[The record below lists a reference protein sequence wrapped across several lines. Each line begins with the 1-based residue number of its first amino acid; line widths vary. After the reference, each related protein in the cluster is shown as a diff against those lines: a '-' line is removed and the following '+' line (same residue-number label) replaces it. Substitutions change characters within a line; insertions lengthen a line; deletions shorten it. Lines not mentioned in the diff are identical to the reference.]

1 MLAENNDEEEPAAVS
16 KETTGMKPLPSP
28 PPLDPPPP
36 LPPPL
41 DLEVSSDLQAA
52 AERMSAPL
60 ASPQAMTSPIKPPQG
75 EVLPPPALGS
85 TEIDGIERPS
95 AESVGEQ
102 LSGQLA
108 QFDSSV
114 ADELRALRDIATSL
128 RSVGS
133 EPEKPAGSAP
143 EKSAGSEPEKSD
155 SNGTGDATSEG
166 T

>member
-1 MLAENNDEEEPAAVS
+1 
-16 KETTGMKPLPSP
+16 MKPLPSP

-108 QFDSSV
+108 EFDSSV

-133 EPEKPAGSAP
+133 EPEKPADVER
-143 EKSAGSEPEKSD
+143 EKPAGSEPEKSAGAEPEKSD
-155 SNGTGDATSEG
+155 ANGTGNATSEG

>member
-1 MLAENNDEEEPAAVS
+1 M
-16 KETTGMKPLPSP
+16 

-108 QFDSSV
+108 EFDSSV

-133 EPEKPAGSAP
+133 EPEKPADVER
-143 EKSAGSEPEKSD
+143 EKPAGSEPEKSAGAEPEKSD
-155 SNGTGDATSEG
+155 ANGTGNATSEG